1 MIGVYVRWWL
11 ITVERTYLYLL
22 PTMPSPCN
30 TILKFSLFFQ
40 LTIDVTGREVL
51 VITNTTLAQQTRNAA
66 RSTITV
72 VRKQIIAAAS
82 DQLVS
87 FFKGS
92 FLLHVVNSFFL
103 IDFVVTLFSTLETIR
118 RLVPKYMQQLF
129 LGSLLGT
136 HR

>member
-1 MIGVYVRWWL
+1 MSYYIKIFTFLQV
-11 ITVERTYLYLL
+11 T
-22 PTMPSPCN
+22 
-30 TILKFSLFFQ
+30 K
-40 LTIDVTGREVL
+40 DVTGREVL
-51 VITNTTLAQQTRNAA
+51 VISNTTLAQQTRNAA

-103 IDFVVTLFSTLETIR
+103 IDFVMTLFATLETIR
-118 RLVPKYMQQLF
+118 RLVPKYIPQLF

-136 HR
+136 HRK

>member
-1 MIGVYVRWWL
+1 M
-11 ITVERTYLYLL
+11 
-22 PTMPSPCN
+22 
-30 TILKFSLFFQ
+30 
-40 LTIDVTGREVL
+40 TGREVL
-51 VITNTTLAQQTRNAA
+51 VISNTTLAQQTQNAA

-92 FLLHVVNSFFL
+92 FSLHVVNSFFL
-103 IDFVVTLFSTLETIR
+103 IDFVMTLFATLETIR
-118 RLVPKYMQQLF
+118 RLVRKYIPQLF

-136 HR
+136 HRK

>member
-1 MIGVYVRWWL
+1 M
-11 ITVERTYLYLL
+11 
-22 PTMPSPCN
+22 
-30 TILKFSLFFQ
+30 
-40 LTIDVTGREVL
+40 TGREVL
-51 VITNTTLAQQTRNAA
+51 VISNTTLAQQTQNAA

-92 FLLHVVNSFFL
+92 FSLHVVNSFFL
-103 IDFVVTLFSTLETIR
+103 IDFVMTLFVTLETIR
-118 RLVPKYMQQLF
+118 RLVRKYIPQLF

-136 HR
+136 HRK